1 MDVAWLHKYA
11 LELVW
16 KEAEDKQTGLEMDG
30 GRGQGSKGE
39 KRWKRKEERP
49 NHQMP
54 QCAFSSLPSN
64 ASWVKSIV
72 HVLFMPMH
80 LSSVICVWRPNS
92 GLSEIETGSGDT
104 FCEMLHIKCSVQAQ
118 FSTAAS
124 YLVAKLRAQSHQT
137 LSKMLRLLLH
147 SVPPGMGKAH

>member
-1 MDVAWLHKYA
+1 
-11 LELVW
+11 
-16 KEAEDKQTGLEMDG
+16 
-30 GRGQGSKGE
+30 
-39 KRWKRKEERP
+39 
-49 NHQMP
+49 MP

-64 ASWVKSIV
+64 ASWVKSSV

-118 FSTAAS
+118 S
-124 YLVAKLRAQSHQT
+124 YLVAKTESTKPSNIEQDAVTSLKEHKIIA
-137 LSKMLRLLLH
+137 LI
-147 SVPPGMGKAH
+147 